1 MHHNKGKSL
10 HKSLEARV
18 KYVLNPAKTDGGKY
32 VTTFQCA
39 AETADAEWS
48 LAHRQYRDRT
58 HRKSDQEVIAYQV
71 RQSFAPGEVTPE
83 EANQIGVEFAH
94 RFLKD
99 KYSFIVATHV
109 DCDHIHNHI
118 LWNAVS
124 LEGNRKFRDFYLSGQ
139 AVGRLSN
146 QISLEHQLSVITN
159 PKRRGLNY
167 GSWLGILK
175 PKSQRELLREA
186 IEVALQKKPQS
197 IDDMLTILEQD
208 GWEVKRGK
216 RISLRREG
224 FTRYARLDTLGD
236 GYDES
241 SLLAIIAGKK
251 IQSKT
256 KSKPCVIR
264 DKRIGLL
271 IDIRA
276 AMDSGKGPGFEYWA
290 KKENLKRAAKSVRML
305 EARGVLNS
313 TDIATVLANAQHS
326 ETMSLEQCHEIDEQ
340 IQNLRELR
348 QHIFDYS
355 RTRKVAEAYRA
366 SGYSK
371 QYAAEHKEEL
381 RCYREA
387 KKAFDRLGQN
397 QLPKIAE
404 LQEQEHELIVEKQKR
419 YAAYRRTKAESK
431 QLQEAQANVERILNH
446 QVMITQQEQAVASNR
461 TAKNL

>member
-1 MHHNKGKSL
+1 M
-10 HKSLEARV
+10 
-18 KYVLNPAKTDGGKY
+18 NPAKTEQGKL
-32 VTTFQCA
+32 VSTFQCA
-39 AETADAEWS
+39 AETVDAEWA

-58 HRKSDQEVIAYQV
+58 QRKPDHGVVAYQV

-124 LEGNRKFRDFYLSGQ
+124 LNGDRKFRDFYLSGQ
-139 AVGRLSN
+139 AVAQLSN
-146 QISLEHQLSVITN
+146 QICVEHQLSVITN
-159 PKRRGLNY
+159 PQRRGLNY

-175 PKSQRELLREA
+175 PKSQRDLLRAAIEAALQEKIKTFDELLVR
-186 IEVALQKKPQS
+186 
-197 IDDMLTILEQD
+197 LEQD
-208 GWEVKRGK
+208 GWEVKQGK
-216 RISLRREG
+216 RISIRHKD
-224 FTRYARLDTLGD
+224 FTRFARLDSLGD
-236 GYDES
+236 GYDKD
-241 SLLAIIAGKK
+241 SLRAIIAGK
-251 IQSKT
+251 QNLPQT
-256 KSKPCVIR
+256 KKRPCIVH
-264 DKRIGLL
+264 DQRIGLL

-276 AMDSGKGPGFEYWA
+276 AIDSGKGPGFEYWA

-305 EARGVLNS
+305 EARGALNRRDMAS
-313 TDIATVLANAQHS
+313 IISDAEQSVTV
-326 ETMSLEQCHEIDEQ
+326 TLEQCHDIEAQ
-340 IQNLRELR
+340 IQSLRALR

-371 QYAAEHKEEL
+371 RFAAEHKDEL

-387 KKAFDRLGQN
+387 KKAFDLLGQK

-404 LQEQEHELIVEKQKR
+404 LQSQEHALIAEKQRR
-419 YAAYRRTKAESK
+419 YVAYRRAKAESK
-431 QLQEAQANVERILNH
+431 QLQEAQANVESILNH
-446 QVMITQQEQAVASNR
+446 QMLIITQEQSVADHR

>member
-10 HKSLEARV
+10 HKSLEARI

-32 VTTFQCA
+32 VATFQCA
-39 AETADAEWS
+39 AETADAEWA
-48 LAHRQYRDRT
+48 LAQRQYRDRT
-58 HRKSDQEVIAYQV
+58 HRKSDQGVIAYQV

-83 EANQIGVEFAH
+83 EANQIGIEFAH

-124 LEGNRKFRDFYLSGQ
+124 LDGDCKFRDFYLSGQ

-146 QISLEHQLSVITN
+146 QICLEHQLSVITD

-186 IEVALQKKPQS
+186 IAAVIQKKPQNL
-197 IDDMLTILEQD
+197 DDLLTFLEQD

-216 RISLRREG
+216 QISLRREG
-224 FTRYARLDTLGD
+224 FTRFARLDTLGD
-236 GYDES
+236 GYDEN
-241 SLLAIIAGKK
+241 SLRAIIDGKRK
-251 IQSKT
+251 PAQT

-264 DKRIGLL
+264 DQQIGLL

-305 EARGVLNS
+305 EARGALSS
-313 TDIATVLANAQHS
+313 TDIAAVIANAQQS
-326 ETMSLEQCHEIDEQ
+326 EAISLDKCHEIDEQ
-340 IQNLRELR
+340 IQSLRALR
-348 QHIFDYS
+348 HHIFDYS

-371 QYAAEHKEEL
+371 QFSAEHKEEL

-387 KKAFDRLGQN
+387 KKAFDLLGQN
-397 QLPKIAE
+397 RIPKISE

-419 YAAYRRTKAESK
+419 YAAYRRTKVESK
-431 QLQEAQANVERILNH
+431 QLQEAQANVGCILNH
-446 QVMITQQEQAVASNR
+446 RMLVAEQTCSITGYRDV
-461 TAKNL
+461 KKI

>member
-1 MHHNKGKSL
+1 MHHNKGKNL
-10 HKSLEARV
+10 HKSLEARL
-18 KYVLNPAKTDGGKY
+18 KYVLNPSKADGGKY
-32 VTTFQCA
+32 VATFQCA
-39 AETADAEWS
+39 AETADAEWA

-58 HRKSDQEVIAYQV
+58 HRKSEKGVIAYQV

-99 KYSFIVATHV
+99 KYSFVVATHV

-124 LEGNRKFRDFYLSGQ
+124 LDGDRKFRDFYLSGQ
-139 AVGRLSN
+139 AVGQLSN
-146 QISLEHQLSVITN
+146 QICLEHQLSVITDS
-159 PKRRGLNY
+159 KRHGMNY

-186 IEVALQKKPQS
+186 IDEALQKKPQS
-197 IDDMLTILEQD
+197 LDDLLTILEQD
-208 GWEVKRGK
+208 GWKVKHGK
-216 RISLRREG
+216 RISLRIAG
-224 FTRYARLDTLGD
+224 FTRFARLDMLGD

-241 SLLAIIAGKK
+241 SLLAIIAGKRK
-251 IQSKT
+251 PVQT

-264 DKRIGLL
+264 DQRIGLL
-271 IDIRA
+271 IDIKA
-276 AMDSGKGPGFEYWA
+276 AIDSGKGPGFEYWA

-305 EARGVLNS
+305 EARGALSS
-313 TDIATVLANAQHS
+313 TDIAAVIANAQRG
-326 ETMSLEQCHEIDEQ
+326 EAVSLDQCHEIEGQ

-348 QHIFDYS
+348 QHIINYG
-355 RTRKVAEAYRA
+355 RTRKVAEAYRT

-371 QYAAEHKEEL
+371 QFAAEHKEEL

-397 QLPKIAE
+397 RLPKISE
-404 LQEQEHELIVEKQKR
+404 LREQEHELIIEKQKR
-419 YAAYRRTKAESK
+419 YAAYRRAKAESK
-431 QLQEAQANVERILNH
+431 QLQEAQTNVERILNH
-446 QVMITQQEQAVASNR
+446 QMMIPPQEQSVSNNR
-461 TAKNL
+461 NAKNL

>member
-313 TDIATVLANAQHS
+313 TDIATVIANAQHS

>member
-1 MHHNKGKSL
+1 MGKSL
-10 HKSLEARV
+10 PHSLNARIS
-18 KYVLNPAKTDGGKY
+18 YIINPTKTNGGSL
-32 VTTFQCA
+32 VTTYRCA
-39 AETADAEWS
+39 SETADAEWA

-58 HRKSDQEVIAYQV
+58 HRNSDQGVIAYQV

-124 LEGNRKFRDFYLSGQ
+124 LDGDRKFRDFYLSGQ

-146 QISLEHQLSVITN
+146 QICLEHQLSVITN
-159 PKRRGLNY
+159 PKHRGLNY

-186 IEVALQKKPQS
+186 IEAALQKKPQS
-197 IDDMLTILEQD
+197 LDDLLTVLEQD

-216 RISLRREG
+216 RISLRRAG
-224 FTRYARLDTLGD
+224 FTRFARLDMLGD

-241 SLLAIIAGKK
+241 SLLAIIAGKRK
-251 IQSKT
+251 PAQT

-264 DKRIGLL
+264 DQRIGLL

-305 EARGVLNS
+305 EARGALNS
-313 TDIATVLANAQHS
+313 TDIATVISSAQQNES
-326 ETMSLEQCHEIDEQ
+326 MSLEHCHEIDEQ
-340 IQNLRELR
+340 IQQLRVLR

-355 RTRKVAEAYRA
+355 RTRKVAEAYRV

-371 QYAAEHKEEL
+371 QFAAEHKEEL

-404 LQEQEHELIVEKQKR
+404 LQEREHELIVEKQKR
-419 YAAYRRTKAESK
+419 YAAYRRAKVECK
-431 QLQEAQANVERILNH
+431 QLQEAQVNVESILNH
-446 QVMITQQEQAVASNR
+446 QMMITPQEQSVSNNR
-461 TAKNL
+461 NAKNL

>member
-10 HKSLEARV
+10 HKSLEARI

-32 VTTFQCA
+32 VATFQCA
-39 AETADAEWS
+39 AETADAEWA

-58 HRKSDQEVIAYQV
+58 HRKSDQGVIAYQV

-83 EANQIGVEFAH
+83 EANQIGVEFGH

-99 KYSFIVATHV
+99 KYSFVVTTHV

-124 LEGNRKFRDFYLSGQ
+124 LDGDRKFRDFYLSGQ

-146 QISLEHQLSVITN
+146 QICLEHQLSVITD
-159 PKRRGLNY
+159 PKHRGLNY

-186 IEVALQKKPQS
+186 IDAAIQKKPNS
-197 IDDMLTILEQD
+197 FDDLLTILEQD
-208 GWEVKRGK
+208 GWDVKCGK
-216 RISLRREG
+216 RISLKKESFSR
-224 FTRYARLDTLGD
+224 FARLDMLGD

-241 SLLAIIAGKK
+241 SLRAIIDGKRK
-251 IQSKT
+251 PAKT

-305 EARGVLNS
+305 EARGALS
-313 TDIATVLANAQHS
+313 SADIATVISSAQQNES
-326 ETMSLEQCHEIDEQ
+326 VSLEQCHEIDRQ
-340 IQNLRELR
+340 IQQLRALR

-355 RTRKVAEAYRA
+355 RTRKVAEAYRT

-381 RCYREA
+381 RCYRDA
-387 KKAFDRLGQN
+387 KKAFDRLGHN
-397 QLPKIAE
+397 RLPRIAE
-404 LQEQEHELIVEKQKR
+404 LQEREHELIVEKQKC
-419 YAAYRRTKAESK
+419 YTTYRRMKAESK
-431 QLQEAQANVERILNH
+431 QLQEARANVESILNCSVLRGLQGNH
-446 QVMITQQEQAVASNR
+446 DIGDWSTKSV
-461 TAKNL
+461 

>member
-1 MHHNKGKSL
+1 MHLSMGKSL
-10 HKSLEARV
+10 PHSLNARIS
-18 KYVLNPAKTDGGKY
+18 YIINPTKTNGGSL
-32 VTTFQCA
+32 VTTYRCA
-39 AETADAEWS
+39 SETADAEWALS
-48 LAHRQYRDRT
+48 HRQYRDRT
-58 HRKSDQEVIAYQV
+58 HRNSDQGVIAYQV

-118 LWNAVS
+118 LWNAVF
-124 LEGNRKFRDFYLSGQ
+124 LDGDRKFRDFYLSGQ

-146 QISLEHQLSVITN
+146 QICLEHQLSVITN
-159 PKRRGLNY
+159 PKHRGLNY

-175 PKSQRELLREA
+175 PKSQKEQLREA
-186 IEVALQKKPQS
+186 IESALQEKPQS
-197 IDDMLTILEQD
+197 LDDLLTILEQD

-216 RISLRREG
+216 RISLHREG
-224 FTRYARLDTLGD
+224 FTRFARLDTLGD
-236 GYDES
+236 GYDEN
-241 SLLAIIAGKK
+241 SLRAIIDGKRK
-251 IQSKT
+251 LPKS
-256 KSKPCVIR
+256 KSKPCVNR
-264 DKRIGLL
+264 DQRIGLL

-276 AMDSGKGPGFEYWA
+276 AIDSGKGPGFEYWA

-313 TDIATVLANAQHS
+313 TDIATVIANARQS
-326 ETMSLEQCHEIDEQ
+326 EAMSLEQCHEIDEQ

-348 QHIFDYS
+348 QHIFNYS
-355 RTRKVAEAYRA
+355 RTRKVAEAYRT

-371 QYAAEHKEEL
+371 QFAAEHKEEL
-381 RCYREA
+381 RFYREA

-397 QLPKIAE
+397 QLPKISE

-431 QLQEAQANVERILNH
+431 QLQEAQTNVERILNH
-446 QVMITQQEQAVASNR
+446 QVMITPQDQTVSDNR
-461 TAKNL
+461 AAKNL

>member
-10 HKSLEARV
+10 HKSLEARI
-18 KYVLNPAKTDGGKY
+18 KYVLNPAKTDDGKY
-32 VTTFQCA
+32 VATFQCA
-39 AETADAEWS
+39 AETADAEWA

-58 HRKSDQEVIAYQV
+58 HRKSNHGVIAYQV

-83 EANQIGVEFAH
+83 EANQIGIEFAH

-124 LEGNRKFRDFYLSGQ
+124 LDGDCKFRDFYLSGQ

-146 QISLEHQLSVITN
+146 QICLEHQLSVITD
-159 PKRRGLNY
+159 PKRRSLNY

-186 IEVALQKKPQS
+186 ITAVLQKKPQS
-197 IDDMLTILEQD
+197 LDDLLTTLEQD

-224 FTRYARLDTLGD
+224 FTRYARLDMLGD
-236 GYDES
+236 GFDEN
-241 SLLAIIAGKK
+241 SLRAIIDGKRK
-251 IQSKT
+251 PAKA
-256 KSKPCVIR
+256 KNKPCVIR

-276 AMDSGKGPGFEYWA
+276 ATDSGKGPGFEYWA

-305 EARGVLNS
+305 ESRGVLNS
-313 TDIATVLANAQHS
+313 ADIATVIANAQQS
-326 ETMSLEQCHEIDEQ
+326 EALLLEQCHEIDEQ

-348 QHIFDYS
+348 QYIFNYS
-355 RTRKVAEAYRA
+355 RTRKVAEAYRT

-371 QYAAEHKEEL
+371 QFAAEHKEEL
-381 RCYREA
+381 HCYREA
-387 KKAFDRLGQN
+387 KKAFDRLGQKC
-397 QLPKIAE
+397 LPKIEE
-404 LQEQEHELIVEKQKR
+404 LQKREHELIVEKQKR

-446 QVMITQQEQAVASNR
+446 QILITPQEQTVADIR
-461 TAKNL
+461 AAKNL

>member
-39 AETADAEWS
+39 AETADAEWA

-58 HRKSDQEVIAYQV
+58 HRKSDQGVIAYQV
-71 RQSFAPGEVTPE
+71 RQSFVPGEVTPE

-124 LEGNRKFRDFYLSGQ
+124 LDGDRKFRDFYLSGQ

-146 QISLEHQLSVITN
+146 QICVEHQLSVITD

-175 PKSQRELLREA
+175 PKSQREMLREA
-186 IEVALQKKPQS
+186 IEATLQKKPQS
-197 IDDMLTILEQD
+197 LGDLLTILEQD

-224 FTRYARLDTLGD
+224 FTRFARLDMLGD
-236 GYDES
+236 GYDEN
-241 SLLAIIAGKK
+241 SLRAIIDGKRK
-251 IQSKT
+251 PAKT

-305 EARGVLNS
+305 EARGALNS
-313 TDIATVLANAQHS
+313 TDIATVIANAQHS
-326 ETMSLEQCHEIDEQ
+326 EAMSLEQCHEIDEQ
-340 IQNLRELR
+340 IQTLLELR
-348 QHIFDYS
+348 QHIFNYS

-371 QYAAEHKEEL
+371 QFAAEHKEEL
-381 RCYREA
+381 HCYREA
-387 KKAFDRLGQN
+387 KKAFDRLGQK
-397 QLPKIAE
+397 QLPKVAE
-404 LQEQEHELIVEKQKR
+404 LQEREHELIVEKQKR
-419 YAAYRRTKAESK
+419 YATYRRTKAESK
-431 QLQEAQANVERILNH
+431 QLQEAQANVESILNH
-446 QVMITQQEQAVASNR
+446 QVMITSQEQAVAQNQ
-461 TAKNL
+461 TVKNL

>member
-1 MHHNKGKSL
+1 M
-10 HKSLEARV
+10 
-18 KYVLNPAKTDGGKY
+18 NPAKTEQGKL
-32 VTTFQCA
+32 VTSYMCA
-39 AETADAEWS
+39 AETVDAEWA

-58 HRKSDQEVIAYQV
+58 QRRHDHGVVAYQV
-71 RQSFAPGEVTPE
+71 RQSFAPGEVTPT

-124 LEGNRKFRDFYLSGQ
+124 LDGDRKFRDFFLSGQ
-139 AVGRLSN
+139 AVGRLSD
-146 QISLEHQLSVITN
+146 QICIEHQLSVITN
-159 PKRRGLNY
+159 PKHRGLNY

-175 PKSQRELLREA
+175 PKSQRDLLRMA
-186 IEVALQKKPQS
+186 IEVALQEKIKIFDELLQR
-197 IDDMLTILEQD
+197 LEQE

-216 RISLRREG
+216 RISARHKD
-224 FTRYARLDTLGD
+224 FTQFARLDSLGD
-236 GYDES
+236 GYNEA
-241 SLLAIIAGKK
+241 SLRAIIAGK
-251 IQSKT
+251 QTPPKT
-256 KSKPCVIR
+256 KIKPRAVH
-264 DKRIGLL
+264 DQRIGLL

-276 AMDSGKGPGFEYWA
+276 AIDSGKGPGFEYWA
-290 KKENLKRAAKSVRML
+290 KKENLKRAARSVRML
-305 EARGVLNS
+305 EARGALNRG
-313 TDIATVLANAQHS
+313 DLAAIIADTQQAEAV
-326 ETMSLEQCHEIDEQ
+326 TLEQCHEIEEQ
-340 IQNLRELR
+340 IQNLSTLR

-371 QYAAEHKEEL
+371 QFAGEHKDEL

-387 KKAFDRLGQN
+387 KKAFDLLGQK

-404 LQEQEHELIVEKQKR
+404 LQEQEHELISEKQRR
-419 YAAYRRTKAESK
+419 YAAYRRAKAEAK
-431 QLQEAQANVERILNH
+431 QLQDARANVESILNH
-446 QVMITQQEQAVASNR
+446 QMLITLREQSVSDNR

>member
-10 HKSLEARV
+10 HKSLEARL

-32 VTTFQCA
+32 VATFQCA
-39 AETADAEWS
+39 AETADAEWA

-58 HRKSDQEVIAYQV
+58 HRKSDQGVIAYQV

-83 EANQIGVEFAH
+83 EANQIGVEFAR

-118 LWNAVS
+118 LWNAIS
-124 LEGNRKFRDFYLSGQ
+124 LDGDRKFRDFYLSGQ
-139 AVGRLSN
+139 AVGRLSD
-146 QISLEHQLSVITN
+146 QICMEHQLSVITD

-175 PKSQRELLREA
+175 PKSQRDLLREA
-186 IEVALQKKPQS
+186 IESALQDNPRS
-197 IDDMLTILEQD
+197 LDDLLAVLEQA
-208 GWEVKRGK
+208 GWEVKHGK

-224 FTRYARLDTLGD
+224 FARYARLDTLGD
-236 GYDES
+236 GYDEN
-241 SLLAIIAGKK
+241 SLQAIIAGKK
-251 IQSKT
+251 KQPKT
-256 KSKPCVIR
+256 KNKPCVIR
-264 DKRIGLL
+264 DQRIGLL

-305 EARGVLNS
+305 EARGALS
-313 TDIATVLANAQHS
+313 SADIAAVISNAQQN
-326 ETMSLEQCHEIDEQ
+326 EAVSLEQCHEIDEQ
-340 IQNLRELR
+340 IQQLRALR

-381 RCYREA
+381 RYYREA
-387 KKAFDRLGQN
+387 KKAFDLLGQSR
-397 QLPKIAE
+397 LPKIAE
-404 LQEQEHELIVEKQKR
+404 LQVQEHELIAEKQKR
-419 YAAYRRTKAESK
+419 YAAYRRMKAESK
-431 QLQEAQANVERILNH
+431 QLQEAQANVESILNH
-446 QVMITQQEQAVASNR
+446 RVLTAQKEQPVVDNR
-461 TAKNL
+461 TTQNL

>member
-1 MHHNKGKSL
+1 MHHNKGRSL
-10 HKSLEARV
+10 HKSLEARL
-18 KYVLNPAKTDGGKY
+18 KYVLNPSKTDGGKY
-32 VTTFQCA
+32 VATFQCA
-39 AETADAEWS
+39 AETVDAEWA

-58 HRKSDQEVIAYQV
+58 HRKSDQGVIAYQV

-94 RFLKD
+94 RFLKG
-99 KYSFIVATHV
+99 KYSFVVTTHV

-124 LEGNRKFRDFYLSGQ
+124 LDGDCKFRDFYLSGQ

-146 QISLEHQLSVITN
+146 QICLEHQLSVITD

-186 IEVALQKKPQS
+186 IAAVLQKKPQNL
-197 IDDMLTILEQD
+197 DDLLTFLEQD

-216 RISLRREG
+216 QISLRREG
-224 FTRYARLDTLGD
+224 FTRFARLDTLGD
-236 GYDES
+236 GYDEN
-241 SLLAIIAGKK
+241 SLRAIIDGKRK
-251 IQSKT
+251 LPKS
-256 KSKPCVIR
+256 KSKPCVNR
-264 DKRIGLL
+264 DQRIGLL

-276 AMDSGKGPGFEYWA
+276 AIDSGKGPGFEYWA

-305 EARGVLNS
+305 EARGALSS
-313 TDIATVLANAQHS
+313 TDIAVVIANAQQS
-326 ETMSLEQCHEIDEQ
+326 EVMSLEHCHEIDEQ

-371 QYAAEHKEEL
+371 QFAAEHKEEL

-387 KKAFDRLGQN
+387 KKAFDRLGQKR
-397 QLPKIAE
+397 LPKITE
-404 LQEQEHELIVEKQKR
+404 LQEREHELIAEKQKR
-419 YAAYRRTKAESK
+419 YAAYRRKKAESK

-446 QVMITQQEQAVASNR
+446 QILITPQEQAVADNR
-461 TAKNL
+461 DAKNL

>member
-18 KYVLNPAKTDGGKY
+18 KYVLNPAKTGGGKY
-32 VTTFQCA
+32 VSTFQCA
-39 AETADAEWS
+39 AETADAEWA

-58 HRKSDQEVIAYQV
+58 HRKSDQDVIAYQV

-83 EANQIGVEFAH
+83 EANKIGVEFAH

-124 LEGNRKFRDFYLSGQ
+124 LDGDRKFRDFYLSGQ
-139 AVGRLSN
+139 AGGRLSN
-146 QISLEHQLSVITN
+146 QICLEHQLSVITN
-159 PKRRGLNY
+159 PKHRGLNY

-175 PKSQRELLREA
+175 PKSQKEQLREA
-186 IEVALQKKPQS
+186 IESALQEKPQS
-197 IDDMLTILEQD
+197 LDELLTVLEQD

-224 FTRYARLDTLGD
+224 FTRFARLDTLGD
-236 GYDES
+236 GYDEN
-241 SLLAIIAGKK
+241 SLQAIIDGKRK
-251 IQSKT
+251 PAKT

-276 AMDSGKGPGFEYWA
+276 AVDSGKGPGFEYWA

-305 EARGVLNS
+305 EARGALNS
-313 TDIATVLANAQHS
+313 SDIATVISSAQQN
-326 ETMSLEQCHEIDEQ
+326 EAASLEQCHEIDEQ

-387 KKAFDRLGQN
+387 KKAFDRLGQK
-397 QLPKIAE
+397 QLPKVVE
-404 LQEQEHELIVEKQKR
+404 LQEQEHELIAEKQKR
-419 YAAYRRTKAESK
+419 YTAYRRTKAESK

-446 QVMITQQEQAVASNR
+446 QMMITPQKQSVAQNQ
-461 TAKNL
+461 TVNNL

>member
-1 MHHNKGKSL
+1 M
-10 HKSLEARV
+10 EARI
-18 KYVLNPAKTDGGKY
+18 KYVLNPSKTDDGKY
-32 VTTFQCA
+32 VATFQCA
-39 AETADAEWS
+39 AETADAEWA

-58 HRKSDQEVIAYQV
+58 HRKSDQGVIAYQV

-83 EANQIGVEFAH
+83 EANQIGMEFAH

-99 KYSFIVATHV
+99 KYSFIVATHI
-109 DCDHIHNHI
+109 DCDHTHNHI
-118 LWNAVS
+118 LWNAIS
-124 LEGNRKFRDFYLSGQ
+124 FDGDRKFRDFYLSGQ
-139 AVGRLSN
+139 AVGRLSD
-146 QISLEHQLSVITN
+146 QICVEHQLSVITD

-175 PKSQRELLREA
+175 PKSQRELLRVA
-186 IEVALQKKPQS
+186 IESALR
-197 IDDMLTILEQD
+197 DDPRSLDDLLTVLEQA

-216 RISLRREG
+216 RISLRHKG
-224 FTRYARLDTLGD
+224 FARYARLDTLGD
-236 GYDES
+236 GYDEN
-241 SLLAIIAGKK
+241 SLRAIIAGKK
-251 IQSKT
+251 KQPKT
-256 KSKPCVIR
+256 KNKPCVIR
-264 DKRIGLL
+264 DQRIGLL

-305 EARGVLNS
+305 EARGALNS
-313 TDIATVLANAQHS
+313 ADIAAVISNAQQN
-326 ETMSLEQCHEIDEQ
+326 EAVSLEQCHEIDEQ
-340 IQNLRELR
+340 IQKLRTLR

-387 KKAFDRLGQN
+387 KKAFDLLGQ
-397 QLPKIAE
+397 QRIPKITE
-404 LQEQEHELIVEKQKR
+404 LQEREHELIVEKQKC

-431 QLQEAQANVERILNH
+431 LLQEAQANVESILNH
-446 QVMITQQEQAVASNR
+446 RVLIAPQVQAVASNR

>member
-10 HKSLEARV
+10 HKSLEARL

-32 VTTFQCA
+32 VATFQCA
-39 AETADAEWS
+39 AETADAEWA

-58 HRKSDQEVIAYQV
+58 HRKSDQGVIAYQV

-83 EANQIGVEFAH
+83 EANQIGTEFAH

-99 KYSFIVATHV
+99 KYSFIVATHI

-124 LEGNRKFRDFYLSGQ
+124 LDGDRKFRDFYLSGQ
-139 AVGRLSN
+139 AVGRLSD
-146 QISLEHQLSVITN
+146 QICMEHQLSVITN

-186 IEVALQKKPQS
+186 IESALRDNPRNL
-197 IDDMLTILEQD
+197 DDLLTVLEQA
-208 GWEVKRGK
+208 GWEIKRGK
-216 RISLRREG
+216 RISLRHEG

-236 GYDES
+236 GYDEN
-241 SLLAIIAGKK
+241 SLQAIIAGKK
-251 IQSKT
+251 KQSKT
-256 KSKPCVIR
+256 KNKPCVIR
-264 DKRIGLL
+264 DQRIGLL

-305 EARGVLNS
+305 EARGALSSADV
-313 TDIATVLANAQHS
+313 ATVISNAQQN
-326 ETMSLEQCHEIDEQ
+326 EAVSLEQCHEIDEQ
-340 IQNLRELR
+340 IQQLRALR

-387 KKAFDRLGQN
+387 KKAFDLLGQ
-397 QLPKIAE
+397 QRIPKIAE
-404 LQEQEHELIVEKQKR
+404 LQEQEHKLIAEKQKR

-431 QLQEAQANVERILNH
+431 QLQEAQANVESILNH
-446 QVMITQQEQAVASNR
+446 QVLIARQEHSVAENR
-461 TAKNL
+461 ASQNL

>member
-1 MHHNKGKSL
+1 MHQNKGQSL
-10 HKSLEARV
+10 PRSLKARIS
-18 KYVLNPAKTDGGKY
+18 YVTNPAKTKGG
-32 VTTFQCA
+32 TLASTFQCA
-39 AETADAEWS
+39 AETADAEWA

-58 HRKSDQEVIAYQV
+58 HRKSDQGVIAYQV

-99 KYSFIVATHV
+99 KYSFIVATHI

-118 LWNAVS
+118 LWNAIS
-124 LEGNRKFRDFYLSGQ
+124 LDGDRKFRDFYLSGQ
-139 AVGRLSN
+139 AVGRLSD
-146 QISLEHQLSVITN
+146 QICMEHQLSVITE

-175 PKSQRELLREA
+175 PKSQRQLLREA
-186 IEVALQKKPQS
+186 IESALQDNPRS
-197 IDDMLTILEQD
+197 LDDLLAVLEQA
-208 GWEVKRGK
+208 GWEVKHGK
-216 RISLRREG
+216 RISLRHEG
-224 FTRYARLDTLGD
+224 FSRFTRLDTLGD
-236 GYDES
+236 GYDEN
-241 SLLAIIAGKK
+241 SLRAVIAGKK
-251 IQSKT
+251 KQPQIKN
-256 KSKPCVIR
+256 KPCVIR
-264 DKRIGLL
+264 DQRIGLL

-305 EARGVLNS
+305 EARGALNS
-313 TDIATVLANAQHS
+313 ADIAAVISNAQQN
-326 ETMSLEQCHEIDEQ
+326 EAVSLEQCHEIDEQ
-340 IQNLRELR
+340 IQQLRALR

-387 KKAFDRLGQN
+387 KKAFDLLGQ
-397 QLPKIAE
+397 QRIPKITE
-404 LQEQEHELIVEKQKR
+404 LQEREHELIVEKQKC

-431 QLQEAQANVERILNH
+431 LLQEAQANVESILNH
-446 QVMITQQEQAVASNR
+446 RVLIAPQVQAVASNR

>member
-10 HKSLEARV
+10 HKSLEARIR
-18 KYVLNPAKTDGGKY
+18 YVLNPAKTDDGKY

-39 AETADAEWS
+39 AETADAEWA

-58 HRKSDQEVIAYQV
+58 HRKSDQGVIAYQV

-99 KYSFIVATHV
+99 KYSFVVATHV

-124 LEGNRKFRDFYLSGQ
+124 LDGDRKFRDFYLSGQ

-146 QISLEHQLSVITN
+146 QTCLEHQLSVITD

-186 IEVALQKKPQS
+186 IDEAIQKKPNS
-197 IDDMLTILEQD
+197 LDDLLNVLEQG

-224 FTRYARLDTLGD
+224 FTHFARLDTLGD

-256 KSKPCVIR
+256 KNKTCVIR
-264 DKRIGLL
+264 DERIGLL

-290 KKENLKRAAKSVRML
+290 KTENLKRAAKSVRML
-305 EARGVLNS
+305 ETRGALNS
-313 TDIATVLANAQHS
+313 TDIATVIAYAQHS
-326 ETMSLEQCHEIDEQ
+326 EAMSLEQCHEIDEQ

-387 KKAFDRLGQN
+387 KKAFDRLGQKR
-397 QLPKIAE
+397 LPKITE
-404 LQEQEHELIVEKQKR
+404 LQEREHELIAEKQKR

-431 QLQEAQANVERILNH
+431 QLQEAQANVEHILNH
-446 QVMITQQEQAVASNR
+446 QMMIAPQEQAVASNR
-461 TAKNL
+461 ATKNL

>member
-10 HKSLEARV
+10 HKSLEARI

-32 VTTFQCA
+32 VATFQCA
-39 AETADAEWS
+39 AETADAEWA

-58 HRKSDQEVIAYQV
+58 HRKSDQGVIAYQV

-83 EANQIGVEFAH
+83 EANQIGIEFAH

-124 LEGNRKFRDFYLSGQ
+124 LDGDRKFRDFYLSGQ

-146 QISLEHQLSVITN
+146 QICLEHQLSVITG
-159 PKRRGLNY
+159 PKHRGLNY

-186 IEVALQKKPQS
+186 LDAAIQKKPNS
-197 IDDMLTILEQD
+197 LDDLLNVLEQG

-236 GYDES
+236 GYDEN
-241 SLLAIIAGKK
+241 SLRAIIDGKRK
-251 IQSKT
+251 PAKA
-256 KSKPCVIR
+256 KNKPCVIR
-264 DKRIGLL
+264 DQRIGLL

-276 AMDSGKGPGFEYWA
+276 AIDSGKGPGFEYWA

-305 EARGVLNS
+305 EARGALSS
-313 TDIATVLANAQHS
+313 TDIAAVIANAQRS
-326 ETMSLEQCHEIDEQ
+326 EAVSLDQCHEIEGQ

-348 QHIFDYS
+348 QHIINYG
-355 RTRKVAEAYRA
+355 RTRKVAEAYRT

-371 QYAAEHKEEL
+371 QFAAEHKEEL

-397 QLPKIAE
+397 RLPKISE
-404 LQEQEHELIVEKQKR
+404 LREQEHELIIEKQKR
-419 YAAYRRTKAESK
+419 YAAYRRAKAESK
-431 QLQEAQANVERILNH
+431 QLQEAQTNVERILNH
-446 QVMITQQEQAVASNR
+446 QMMIPPQEQSVSNNR
-461 TAKNL
+461 NAKNL

>member
-10 HKSLEARV
+10 HKSLEARI

-32 VTTFQCA
+32 VATFQCA
-39 AETADAEWS
+39 AETADAEWA

-58 HRKSDQEVIAYQV
+58 HRKSDQGVIAYQV

-83 EANQIGVEFAH
+83 EANQIGIEFAH

-124 LEGNRKFRDFYLSGQ
+124 LDGDRKFRDFYLSGQ

-146 QISLEHQLSVITN
+146 QICLEHQLSVITD

-167 GSWLGILK
+167 GLWLGILK

-186 IEVALQKKPQS
+186 IVAVLQKKPQNL
-197 IDDMLTILEQD
+197 DDLLTFLEQD

-216 RISLRREG
+216 QISLRREG
-224 FTRYARLDTLGD
+224 FTRFVRLDTLGD
-236 GYDES
+236 GYDEN
-241 SLLAIIAGKK
+241 SLRAIIDGKRK
-251 IQSKT
+251 LPKS

-264 DKRIGLL
+264 DQRIGLL

-276 AMDSGKGPGFEYWA
+276 AIDSGKGPGFEYWA

-305 EARGVLNS
+305 EARGALSS
-313 TDIATVLANAQHS
+313 TDIAAVIANAQRS
-326 ETMSLEQCHEIDEQ
+326 EAVSLDQCHEIEGQ

-348 QHIFDYS
+348 QHIINYG
-355 RTRKVAEAYRA
+355 RTRKVAEAYRT

-371 QYAAEHKEEL
+371 QFAAEHKEEL

-397 QLPKIAE
+397 RLPKISE
-404 LQEQEHELIVEKQKR
+404 LREQEHELIIEKQKR
-419 YAAYRRTKAESK
+419 YAAYRRAKAESK
-431 QLQEAQANVERILNH
+431 QMQEAQTNVERILNH
-446 QVMITQQEQAVASNR
+446 QMMIPPQEQSVSNNR
-461 TAKNL
+461 NAKNL

>member
-10 HKSLEARV
+10 HKSLEARI
-18 KYVLNPAKTDGGKY
+18 KYVLNPAKTDSGKY
-32 VTTFQCA
+32 VATFQCA
-39 AETADAEWS
+39 AETADAEWA

-58 HRKSDQEVIAYQV
+58 HRKSDQGVIAYQV
-71 RQSFAPGEVTPE
+71 RQSFAPGEVMPE

-118 LWNAVS
+118 LWNAIS
-124 LEGNRKFRDFYLSGQ
+124 LDGDRKFRDFYLSGQ
-139 AVGRLSN
+139 ASRQLSD
-146 QISLEHQLSVITN
+146 QICVEHQLSVIAN
-159 PKRRGLNY
+159 PKHRGLDY

-186 IEVALQKKPQS
+186 IESAIQNDPRSL
-197 IDDMLTILEQD
+197 DDLLIVLEQA
-208 GWEVKRGK
+208 GWDVKRGK
-216 RISLRREG
+216 HISLRHEG
-224 FTRYARLDTLGD
+224 FARYARLDTLGD
-236 GYDES
+236 GYDEN
-241 SLLAIIAGKK
+241 SLRAVIAGKQK
-251 IQSKT
+251 NPKT
-256 KSKPCVIR
+256 KNKPCVIR
-264 DKRIGLL
+264 DQRIGLL

-305 EARGVLNS
+305 EARGALS
-313 TDIATVLANAQHS
+313 SADIATVISSAQQN
-326 ETMSLEQCHEIDEQ
+326 EAVSLEQCHEIDDQ

-348 QHIFDYS
+348 QHIFSYS
-355 RTRKVAEAYRA
+355 RTRKVAEAYRT

-371 QYAAEHKEEL
+371 QFAAEHKEEL

-387 KKAFDRLGQN
+387 KKAFDRFGKN
-397 QLPKIAE
+397 QLPKISE
-404 LQEQEHELIVEKQKR
+404 LQEQEHELIIEKQKR

-431 QLQEAQANVERILNH
+431 HLQEAQANVERILNH
-446 QVMITQQEQAVASNR
+446 QMMITSQERSFVNQQN
-461 TAKNL
+461 AKNL

>member
-1 MHHNKGKSL
+1 MHHNEGKSL

-18 KYVLNPAKTDGGKY
+18 KYILNPAKTDGGKY
-32 VTTFQCA
+32 VCTFQCA
-39 AETADAEWS
+39 AETADAEWA

-58 HRKSDQEVIAYQV
+58 HRKSDQGVIAYQV
-71 RQSFAPGEVTPE
+71 RQSFAPGEVMPE
-83 EANQIGVEFAH
+83 EANQIGIEFAH

-124 LEGNRKFRDFYLSGQ
+124 LDGDRKFRDFYLSGQ

-146 QISLEHQLSVITN
+146 QTCLEHQLSVITD
-159 PKRRGLNY
+159 PKHRGLNY

-175 PKSQRELLREA
+175 PKSQRDLLREA
-186 IEVALQKKPQS
+186 IEDALQKKPQS
-197 IDDMLTILEQD
+197 LDDLLTFLGQD
-208 GWEVKRGK
+208 GWAVKRGK

-236 GYDES
+236 GYDEN
-241 SLLAIIAGKK
+241 SLRAIIDGKK
-251 IQSKT
+251 KLPKS

-264 DKRIGLL
+264 DERIGLL

-305 EARGVLNS
+305 EARGALSS
-313 TDIATVLANAQHS
+313 TDIAAVIANAQRS
-326 ETMSLEQCHEIDEQ
+326 EAVSLDQCHEIEGQ

-348 QHIFDYS
+348 QHIINYS
-355 RTRKVAEAYRA
+355 RTRKLAEAYRT
-366 SGYSK
+366 SGYS
-371 QYAAEHKEEL
+371 QQFAAEHKEEL

-397 QLPKIAE
+397 RLPKISE
-404 LQEQEHELIVEKQKR
+404 LQEQEHELIIEKQKR
-419 YAAYRRTKAESK
+419 YAAYRRAKAESK
-431 QLQEAQANVERILNH
+431 QLQEAQTNVERILNH
-446 QVMITQQEQAVASNR
+446 QMMIPPQEQSVSNNR
-461 TAKNL
+461 NTKNL

>member
-10 HKSLEARV
+10 HKSLEARIE
-18 KYVLNPAKTDGGKY
+18 YVLNPSKTDGGKY
-32 VTTFQCA
+32 VATFQYA
-39 AETADAEWS
+39 AETADAEWA

-58 HRKSDQEVIAYQV
+58 HRNADQGVIAYQV

-124 LEGNRKFRDFYLSGQ
+124 LDGDRKFRDFYLSGQ
-139 AVGRLSN
+139 AVARLSN
-146 QISLEHQLSVITN
+146 QICVEHQLSVITD

-167 GSWLGILK
+167 DSWLGILK

-186 IEVALQKKPQS
+186 IEAALQKKPQS
-197 IDDMLTILEQD
+197 LDDLLTFLGQD
-208 GWEVKRGK
+208 GWEVKRRK
-216 RISLRREG
+216 RISLRSEG
-224 FTRYARLDTLGD
+224 FTRFTRLDMLGD

-241 SLLAIIAGKK
+241 SLRAIIAGKK
-251 IQSKT
+251 KQPKT

-264 DKRIGLL
+264 DERIGLL

-305 EARGVLNS
+305 EARGVLNN
-313 TDIATVLANAQHS
+313 TDIAAVITNARQN
-326 ETMSLEQCHEIDEQ
+326 EAMSLDQCHEIDEQ

-366 SGYSK
+366 SGYAK
-371 QYAAEHKEEL
+371 QFAAEHKEEL

-397 QLPKIAE
+397 RLPKIAE

-446 QVMITQQEQAVASNR
+446 QMLITPQEQSVAQNR
-461 TAKNL
+461 TAKNI

>member
-10 HKSLEARV
+10 HKSLEARL
-18 KYVLNPAKTDGGKY
+18 KYVLNPSKTDGGKY
-32 VTTFQCA
+32 VATFQCA
-39 AETADAEWS
+39 AETADAEWA

-58 HRKSDQEVIAYQV
+58 HRKSEKGVIAYQV
-71 RQSFAPGEVTPE
+71 RQSFAPGEVTPK

-99 KYSFIVATHV
+99 KYSFVVTTHV

-124 LEGNRKFRDFYLSGQ
+124 LDGDRKYRDFYLSGQ

-146 QISLEHQLSVITN
+146 QICLEHQLSVITD
-159 PKRRGLNY
+159 PKHRGLNY

-186 IEVALQKKPQS
+186 IDAAIQKKPNS
-197 IDDMLTILEQD
+197 LDDLLNVLEQG

-224 FTRYARLDTLGD
+224 FTHFARLDTLRD
-236 GYDES
+236 GYDEN
-241 SLLAIIAGKK
+241 SLRAIIDGKRK
-251 IQSKT
+251 LP
-256 KSKPCVIR
+256 KSNPCVIR

-276 AMDSGKGPGFEYWA
+276 AMDSGKEPGFEYWA

-305 EARGVLNS
+305 EARGALSS
-313 TDIATVLANAQHS
+313 TDIAVVIANAQQS
-326 ETMSLEQCHEIDEQ
+326 EVMSLEHCHEIDEQ

-371 QYAAEHKEEL
+371 QFAAEHKEEL

-387 KKAFDRLGQN
+387 KKAFDRLGQKR
-397 QLPKIAE
+397 LPKITE
-404 LQEQEHELIVEKQKR
+404 LQEREHELIAEKQKR
-419 YAAYRRTKAESK
+419 YAAYRRKKAESK

-446 QVMITQQEQAVASNR
+446 QILITPQEQAVADKRN
-461 TAKNL
+461 AKNL

>member
-1 MHHNKGKSL
+1 M
-10 HKSLEARV
+10 
-18 KYVLNPAKTDGGKY
+18 
-32 VTTFQCA
+32 
-39 AETADAEWS
+39 
-48 LAHRQYRDRT
+48 
-58 HRKSDQEVIAYQV
+58 IAYQV

-313 TDIATVLANAQHS
+313 TDIATVIANAQHS